1 MILVVQR
8 AVIDLAVPLLLSQD
22 PRSHPAMFTTDD
34 SVKTRDNF
42 IIYLNF
48 VTNGLIVIFS
58 CGPGHKR
65 CCCYCVAVAG
75 KGWNRNVVDDI
86 VYDRVQQKVVS

>member
-1 MILVVQR
+1 MT
-8 AVIDLAVPLLLSQD
+8 LLKD
-22 PRSHPAMFTTDD
+22 G
-34 SVKTRDNF
+34 DNF

-48 VTNGLIVIFS
+48 ITNGLIVIFS

-65 CCCYCVAVAG
+65 CCCYCVGVAG
-75 KGWNRNVVDDI
+75 KGCNVVDDI